1 MKILIASF
9 TFPPNKD
16 GVSEAAS
23 VMALGFLAKGWEV
36 EVATSPTA
44 PARGNKVWRGIFIH
58 EFEIKEDWH
67 SKCSH
72 SGDVNKYRNF
82 LKHGGWDVI
91 IFHAYLYSLY
101 ASIDILE
108 KIPAK
113 KVLVS
118 HGFAALQWI
127 KAKSFPWGLATWLKS
142 CGRAFNMLTWIHK
155 IDRTVYLSNK
165 ADLKG
170 FLDHWIAKS
179 ISYKGRRVI
188 PNGVDPELRGK
199 NPNGFREEHG
209 ISDKQIVFLC
219 VANYS
224 RRKDQGYAARAFRLA
239 AIPNSVMI
247 FIGSEF
253 NNDSF
258 RFKEEDNRLPFREKS
273 GRIIW
278 LEKIDRARTLD
289 AIAACNVV
297 VISSDHEAQP
307 IALLEAMRES
317 KPWIARDSG
326 CISEMPGGVC
336 VCTEAALAQQMVRL
350 AAYPELQA
358 QLGIQGREAVE
369 KIYNRQLY
377 IDSYCELVSEVTGQ

>member
-9 TFPPNKD
+9 SFPPNKD

-23 VMALGFLAKGWEV
+23 VMALGFLARGWEV
-36 EVATSPTA
+36 EVATAPTA
-44 PARGNKVWRGIFIH
+44 PARVNKVWHEIFIH
-58 EFEIKEDWH
+58 EFAIKEDWH
-67 SKCSH
+67 SKFSR
-72 SGDVNKYRNF
+72 SGEINEYRKF
-82 LKHGGWDVI
+82 LKHGDWDVV

-113 KVLVS
+113 KILVS

-127 KAKSFPWGLATWLKS
+127 KNKSFPWGLATWLRS
-142 CGRAFNMLTWIHK
+142 VCRALYMLTWIHK
-155 IDRTVYLSNK
+155 IDRTVYLSEK
-165 ADLKG
+165 ADFNG
-170 FLDHWIAKS
+170 FFDHWIAKA
-179 ISYKGRRVI
+179 IHYRGRKVI
-188 PNGVDPELRGK
+188 PNGVDPRLRGI
-199 NPNGFREEHG
+199 NPAGFRVEHG
-209 ISDKQIVFLC
+209 ISDKQIIFLC

-224 RRKDQGYAARAFRLA
+224 RRKDQGYAARAFRAA

-253 NNDSF
+253 NNDSV
-258 RFKEEDNRLPFREKS
+258 RFKEEDDRLPFREKS

-278 LEKIDRARTLD
+278 LEKIERARTLD
-289 AIAACNVV
+289 AIAACNIF

-336 VCTEAALAQQMVRL
+336 VCTEAAFAQQMVRL

-369 KIYNRQLY
+369 KIYNRQRY

>member
-1 MKILIASF
+1 VDPKL
-9 TFPPNKD
+9 
-16 GVSEAAS
+16 
-23 VMALGFLAKGWEV
+23 
-36 EVATSPTA
+36 
-44 PARGNKVWRGIFIH
+44 RGI
-58 EFEIKEDWH
+58 
-67 SKCSH
+67 
-72 SGDVNKYRNF
+72 N
-82 LKHGGWDVI
+82 
-91 IFHAYLYSLY
+91 
-101 ASIDILE
+101 
-108 KIPAK
+108 PA
-113 KVLVS
+113 
-118 HGFAALQWI
+118 
-127 KAKSFPWGLATWLKS
+127 
-142 CGRAFNMLTWIHK
+142 
-155 IDRTVYLSNK
+155 
-165 ADLKG
+165 
-170 FLDHWIAKS
+170 
-179 ISYKGRRVI
+179 
-188 PNGVDPELRGK
+188 
-199 NPNGFREEHG
+199 GFREEHG

-224 RRKDQGYAARAFRLA
+224 RRKDQGYAARAFRVA

-258 RFKEEDNRLPFREKS
+258 RFKEEDNRLLFREKS

-289 AIAACNVV
+289 AIAACNVF

-350 AAYPELQA
+350 AAYPELQT

-369 KIYNRQLY
+369 KIYNRQRY

>member
-1 MKILIASF
+1 MKILIAAF

-36 EVATSPTA
+36 EVATSTTA
-44 PARGNKVWRGIFIH
+44 PARDNKLWHGIFIH

-67 SKCSH
+67 SKCAH
-72 SGDVNKYRNF
+72 SGDVNEYRKF

-108 KIPAK
+108 KIPATK
-113 KVLVS
+113 ILVS

-127 KAKSFPWGLATWLKS
+127 RAKSFPWGLAAWLRS
-142 CGRAFNMLTWIHK
+142 VCRALQMLTWIHK
-155 IDRTVYLSNK
+155 IDRIVYLSEK

-170 FLDHWIAKS
+170 FFDHWIAKA
-179 ISYKGRRVI
+179 INYQGRRVI
-188 PNGVDPELRGK
+188 PNGVDPKLRGM
-199 NPNGFREEHG
+199 NPAGFREEYG

-258 RFKEEDNRLPFREKS
+258 RFMEEDNRLPFCEKS

-289 AIAACNVV
+289 AIAACNIF

-336 VCTEAALAQQMVRL
+336 VCTEAALAQQMARL
-350 AAYPELQA
+350 AAYPGLQA
-358 QLGIQGREAVE
+358 ELGIQGREAVE
-369 KIYNRQLY
+369 KIYNRQRY
-377 IDSYCELVSEVTGQ
+377 IDSYCELVSEVKGQ

>member
-9 TFPPNKD
+9 SFPPNKD

-23 VMALGFLAKGWEV
+23 IMALGFLAQGWEV
-36 EVATSPTA
+36 EVATSPTS
-44 PARGNKVWRGIFIH
+44 PARGNQVWHEIFIH
-58 EFEIKEDWH
+58 EFAIKKDWR

-72 SGDVNKYRNF
+72 SGEVDDYREF
-82 LKHGGWDVI
+82 LKHGDWDVV
-91 IFHAYLYSLY
+91 IFHAYLYYLY
-101 ASIDILE
+101 ASLDILE

-113 KVLVS
+113 KILVS

-127 KAKSFPWGLATWLKS
+127 KNKSFPWGLATWLRS
-142 CGRAFNMLTWIHK
+142 VCQALRMLTWIHK
-155 IDRTVYLSNK
+155 IDRTVYLSEK

-170 FLDHWIAKS
+170 FFDHWIAKA
-179 ISYKGRRVI
+179 IHYQGRRVI
-188 PNGVDPELRGK
+188 PNGVDPKLRGI
-199 NPNGFREEHG
+199 NPASFREEHG

-224 RRKDQGYAARAFRLA
+224 RRKDQGYAARSFRVA
-239 AIPNSVMI
+239 AISDAVMI

-253 NNDSF
+253 NNDSV
-258 RFKEEDNRLPFREKS
+258 RFMEEDDRLPYREKS

-289 AIAACNVV
+289 AIAACNVF

-336 VCTEAALAQQMVRL
+336 VCTEEALAQQMVRL
-350 AAYPELQA
+350 AAHPELRA
-358 QLGIQGREAVE
+358 KLGIQGREAVE
-369 KIYNRQLY
+369 KKYNRQHY
-377 IDSYCELVSEVTGQ
+377 IDSYCKLVSEVTGH